1 MKEKRCRISQ
11 MFSFY
16 IAQFFILLI
25 YANYTNQSVLYTRIS
40 VYKYNTWT
48 SYYVLIE
55 IILGKPLSKK
65 IEDTYDTG
73 TRIDLDGKL
82 WNFRPN
88 LAQQRD
94 IDIRSSRHVTCRAV
108 STCTENDR
116 TESYGIVLSTTTF
129 SNESDEEWVSPPPL
143 LTWRVRIT
151 IIIIIAIRTPD
162 LIVARENTVLKTSC
176 SAPGHY
182 DVVRKRILSTIICPV
197 AACIIIIIFV

>member
-1 MKEKRCRISQ
+1 MSNIPNV
-11 MFSFY
+11 
-16 IAQFFILLI
+16 FILYRSVFYTFNLCKF
-25 YANYTNQSVLYTRIS
+25 TNQSVLYTRIS

-108 STCTENDR
+108 STCTENDW
-116 TESYGIVLSTTTF
+116 TEPYGIVLSTTTF
-129 SNESDEEWVSPPPL
+129 SNESTKNGFLPHRCQSDAYV
-143 LTWRVRIT
+143 
-151 IIIIIAIRTPD
+151 
-162 LIVARENTVLKTSC
+162 
-176 SAPGHY
+176 
-182 DVVRKRILSTIICPV
+182 
-197 AACIIIIIFV
+197 